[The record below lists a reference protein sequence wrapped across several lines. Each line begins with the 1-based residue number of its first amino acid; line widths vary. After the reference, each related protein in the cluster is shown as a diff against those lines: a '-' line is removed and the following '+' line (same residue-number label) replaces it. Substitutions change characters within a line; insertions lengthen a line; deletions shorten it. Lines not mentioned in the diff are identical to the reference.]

1 MLESEG
7 IVFIRLK
14 LSPVTLWEPT
24 HFIPKYPRLASRLDL
39 FIAVEAGS
47 DASSSERMKLLRPV
61 PRSHGAET
69 VPADF
74 APRK

>member
-24 HFIPKYPRLASRLDL
+24 HFIPKYPALLTAGPFHSCGGWKRCQLQRAHEGLMVRGRAS
-39 FIAVEAGS
+39 
-47 DASSSERMKLLRPV
+47 
-61 PRSHGAET
+61 
-69 VPADF
+69 
-74 APRK
+74 